1 MCSGSWSLI
10 ISMQIDRGAKV
21 NDCQDGLQFN
31 DVLSDLVS
39 PAFILVNDQ
48 RTIEALN
55 PEAEHLLRLRAAA
68 VLQQSSEL
76 LPRALQ
82 DLIEETLVT
91 GRSLA
96 DRVIAPFSSGQV
108 ESLLKASTTAIRK
121 PTGEVSAVAVLLT
134 DFSLARQWEQNLQ
147 RLDLLASIGTL
158 SAGVAHEIKNAL
170 VAVRTFLEI
179 LFKGNREMEL
189 TDIASRE
196 FQRIDSLVSQML
208 RFAGTATSD
217 FSPVS
222 VTEIL
227 ENTIRL
233 IEHQIENNKIALVR
247 SFNVSPDTVRGD
259 AHQLQQAF
267 LNLLLNAVESME
279 SGGQLSLSTELI
291 SSPSPGP
298 DAPPSRGMLQV
309 TIRDTGPGIPRE
321 NLGRLFEPFFTTKPN
336 GTGLGLPI
344 TRRIIHDHEGTLRV
358 ESELDRGTAFHTLF
372 PMAPDLNEVAGP
384 RRILPLPQ
392 E

>member
-1 MCSGSWSLI
+1 
-10 ISMQIDRGAKV
+10 MQIDRGAKV
-21 NDCQDGLQFN
+21 KDCQDGLQFN
-31 DVLSDLVS
+31 GVLSELIS
-39 PAFILVNDQ
+39 PALILVNDQ

-55 PEAEHLLRLRAAA
+55 PEGEHLLGLQAAE
-68 VLQQSSEL
+68 VLQRSSEL
-76 LPRALQ
+76 LPRALK

-96 DRVIAPFSSGQV
+96 DRVIAPFSPGQV

-196 FQRIDSLVSQML
+196 FRRIDSLVSQML

-222 VTEIL
+222 ITKIL
-227 ENTIRL
+227 ESTIRL
-233 IEHQIENNKIALVR
+233 IEHQIENNKISLVR
-247 SFNVSPDTVRGD
+247 SFNVSPDMIRGD

-291 SSPSPGP
+291 SSPLPFP
-298 DAPPSRGMLQV
+298 EAHPHRRMLQV

-344 TRRIIHDHEGTLRV
+344 TRRIIHDHQGTLRV
-358 ESELDRGTAFHTLF
+358 ESEMDRGTAFHSLF
-372 PMAPDLNEVAGP
+372 PTAPDLKEVAGP
-384 RRILPLPQ
+384 DRILPRPQ